1 MIGALALHRLAEGNN
16 IMAHPDSSHV
26 SRRQLLAGAAAAGFA
41 GVAGNWRPALARA
54 PMANAQAPS
63 FYRFKLGAFELTVV
77 SDGPLHMGPPN
88 GKVFADLSAEDMAK
102 VLADNFLPTD
112 NVSMEQN
119 ALVVNTGN
127 QLVLIDTG
135 MGAFKMMGNDS
146 GRLVTNLKAA
156 GIDPA
161 NVDAVLL
168 THAHADHC
176 FGLLKADGAREFP
189 NAQVYVTQADYD
201 FWTDEAKVSHP
212 EIGQFVAATRKH
224 LMPNRERIQFI
235 KSGQEV
241 VTGIEAIAAPGH
253 TVGHVAFMITS
264 QGQSIC
270 NTGDIAH
277 HHIISV
283 ETPRKAFAYDTD
295 GQQGVAS
302 RLKAFDMLAALR
314 VPLVSYHFPWPGVG
328 YIARQGEAYRYFPA
342 PMRTAL

>member
-1 MIGALALHRLAEGNN
+1 MTTMSHA
-16 IMAHPDSSHV
+16 DVSHV
-26 SRRQLLAGAAAAGFA
+26 LRRSVLAGAAAA
-41 GVAGNWRPALARA
+41 ALAAMASDWRTALAKA
-54 PMANAQAPS
+54 PMANTQAPS
-63 FYRFKLGAFELTVV
+63 FYRFKLGAFELTAV
-77 SDGPLHMGPPN
+77 SDGPLQMGPPQAN
-88 GKVFADLSAEDMAK
+88 VFVDTSREDMTKA
-102 VLADNFLPTD
+102 LADNFLPTD
-112 NVSMEQN
+112 NVSLDQN

-135 MGAFKMMGNDS
+135 PGAFKLMGNDS

-161 NVDAVLL
+161 DVDVVLL

-189 NAQVYVTQADYD
+189 NAQVYLTQADYD

-212 EIGQFVAATRKH
+212 QIGQFVAATRKH
-224 LMPNRERIQFI
+224 LVPNRERIRFI
-235 KSGQEV
+235 KDSQEV
-241 VTGIEAIAAPGH
+241 VPGIQAIAAPGH

-277 HHIISV
+277 HHIISL
-283 ETPRKAFAYDTD
+283 ETPRKVFAYDTD
-295 GQQGVAS
+295 GAQAVAS

-314 VPLVSYHFPWPGVG
+314 VPLISYHFPWPGIG
-328 YIARQGEAYRYFPA
+328 HIGRHGDAYRYFPS
-342 PMRTAL
+342 PMRTVL